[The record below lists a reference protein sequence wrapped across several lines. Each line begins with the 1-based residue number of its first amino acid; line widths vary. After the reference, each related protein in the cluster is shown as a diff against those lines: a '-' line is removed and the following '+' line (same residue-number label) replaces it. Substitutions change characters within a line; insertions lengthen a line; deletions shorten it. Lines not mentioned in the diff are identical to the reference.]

1 MDDSRENVEIQNT
14 QNISYNNKYDKIK
27 ICILLFNIFLLLDD
41 INLHIISISYKFYF
55 FQLLIGEIIIFYLW
69 IQLRKKKIHF
79 SRKKVIYMCQMHSIS
94 SLIYLTYQIIIGKFF
109 YIEMNN
115 IIIIIILHQ
124 LIHIFFPISIIIIIV
139 FLLN

>member
-1 MDDSRENVEIQNT
+1 MDEKQEKVEIQNT
-14 QNISYNNKYDKIK
+14 QNLLYNNKYDKLK
-27 ICILLFNIFLLLDD
+27 LCILLFNIFLLLDD
-41 INLHIISISYKFYF
+41 INLHIKSITYQFYF

-69 IQLRKKKIHF
+69 IQLRKNKINF
-79 SRKKVIYMCQMHSIS
+79 SRKKVIYICQIHSITS
-94 SLIYLTYQIIIGKFF
+94 IIYLLFQIISGQFF

>member
-41 INLHIISISYKFYF
+41 INLHIKSITYQFYF

-69 IQLRKKKIHF
+69 IQLRKNKINF